1 MSNPK
6 IKLTQAKEGAKE
18 NYNEVPFGTFN
29 NGRTILFEEP
39 IWFFIIVIL
48 FFLSSGSAVAL
59 GLYGMYQWESGETY
73 STDGLDTATYVCSAF
88 ALVFL
93 LIIIIT
99 YMVLS
104 FKKSLRVDENV
115 LGEKFNSL
123 HARFLAS
130 GAYKQIVKEFPDHAR
145 NMLIEDRENLRQY
158 LEKNYGDN
166 KDEAY
171 AEAARRE
178 AARRE
183 ILTKSYDQRT
193 SKEQN
198 EAEDLYAAPE
208 DSRGNIVPGEGGQ
221 YNPPPVI
228 LSTNTRSP
236 ISLSRPRRYNPPLK
250 KKKPSPS
257 SKKRKSPSKKK
268 SSSSKKKSSPS
279 SKKKVASS
287 KRK

>member
-1 MSNPK
+1 MLNPK
-6 IKLTQAKEGAKE
+6 IKLTQVKEGTIEYKE
-18 NYNEVPFGTFN
+18 NEVPFGTFD

-59 GLYGMYQWESGETY
+59 GIYGMYQWESGETY
-73 STDGLDTATYVCSAF
+73 STDGLDTATYVCSSF

-104 FKKSLRVDENV
+104 FKKSLRVDERV
-115 LGEKFNSL
+115 LEEKFNSL
-123 HARFLAS
+123 HSRFLAS
-130 GAYKQIVKEFPDHAR
+130 YAYKDIVKQFPVHAR

-158 LEKNYGDN
+158 LKNNFGDKPKRALEEAKDRDMMLQGAQARDGIANFFERSTDPN
-166 KDEAY
+166 KL
-171 AEAARRE
+171 AEAETFRSQAENDR
-178 AARRE
+178 
-183 ILTKSYDQRT
+183 QRALNLGGQNTPPVT
-193 SKEQN
+193 SK
-198 EAEDLYAAPE
+198 
-208 DSRGNIVPGEGGQ
+208 
-221 YNPPPVI
+221 
-228 LSTNTRSP
+228 SP

-268 SSSSKKKSSPS
+268 SSPS